1 MILPKIRNEISAALV
16 APAFRSKMKHSK
28 KILVVMP
35 SWLGDAVMAQ
45 VLLKILKFN
54 NEQQKISVQIDVL
67 AVAWVAKILAR
78 MPEISE
84 IIENPFEHG
93 NFKFF
98 ERKKFAKNI
107 IKTKSYDEVYVLPN
121 SWKSALIPY
130 FAEIPKRF
138 GFVGELRYGLLNFR
152 EKLNKKRFPLM
163 IERFA
168 RLAFLENPENNF
180 ADLTAFFPKLTI
192 DKNNTTKLLNLLGIK
207 SQESEIIVFCPGAE
221 YGKAKRWLPEH
232 FAELSNLLSNYYY
245 KNNTPKV
252 LKIVILGSN
261 KDNTIGEKIVALANN
276 ANLLNLC
283 GKTDLTDV
291 IDLLANAE
299 IIISNDS
306 GLMHVAAAVGV
317 PQIAIYGSSSP
328 NFTPP
333 LSANNLAEIVTL
345 KLPCSPCFQRNCP
358 KNKHSSE
365 YLQCLKDITP
375 QMIFEKILQKITK
388 KINKK
393 INKK

>member
-1 MILPKIRNEISAALV
+1 
-16 APAFRSKMKHSK
+16 
-28 KILVVMP
+28 MP

-54 NEQQKISVQIDVL
+54 NEQQNICVKIDVL

-78 MPEISE
+78 MSEINE

-98 ERKKFAKNI
+98 ERKNFAKNV
-107 IKTKSYDEVYVLPN
+107 IKTKCYDEVYVLPN

-130 FAEIPKRF
+130 FADIPKRF
-138 GFVGELRYGLLNFR
+138 GFVGELRYGLLNIR

-180 ADLTAFFPKLTI
+180 DDLTAFFPKLTT
-192 DKNNTTKLLNLLGIK
+192 DKNNAIKLLNTLDIK
-207 SQESEIIVFCPGAE
+207 LQESEIIIFCPGAE
-221 YGKAKRWLPEH
+221 YGEAKRWLPEH

-245 KNNTPKV
+245 KNNTLKV
-252 LKIVILGSN
+252 LKIIILGSN
-261 KDNTIGEKIVALANN
+261 KDNTIGEKIVELAKNP
-276 ANLLNLC
+276 NLLNLC

-291 IDLLANAE
+291 IDLLATAK

-333 LSANNLAEIVTL
+333 LSANNLAEIVSL
-345 KLPCSPCFQRNCP
+345 NLSCSPCFQRNCP
-358 KNKHSSE
+358 KNRQSGE
-365 YLQCLKDITP
+365 YLQCLKNITP
-375 QMIFEKILQKITK
+375 QMIFEKIKDKL
-388 KINKK
+388 NK
-393 INKK
+393 

>member
-1 MILPKIRNEISAALV
+1 M
-16 APAFRSKMKHSK
+16 
-28 KILVVMP
+28 
-35 SWLGDAVMAQ
+35 
-45 VLLKILKFN
+45 
-54 NEQQKISVQIDVL
+54 
-67 AVAWVAKILAR
+67 
-78 MPEISE
+78 
-84 IIENPFEHG
+84 
-93 NFKFF
+93 
-98 ERKKFAKNI
+98 
-107 IKTKSYDEVYVLPN
+107 
-121 SWKSALIPY
+121 
-130 FAEIPKRF
+130 
-138 GFVGELRYGLLNFR
+138 
-152 EKLNKKRFPLM
+152 
-163 IERFA
+163 
-168 RLAFLENPENNF
+168 
-180 ADLTAFFPKLTI
+180 
-192 DKNNTTKLLNLLGIK
+192 
-207 SQESEIIVFCPGAE
+207 
-221 YGKAKRWLPEH
+221 
-232 FAELSNLLSNYYY
+232 
-245 KNNTPKV
+245 

-345 KLPCSPCFQRNCP
+345 KLPCSPCFQRDCP